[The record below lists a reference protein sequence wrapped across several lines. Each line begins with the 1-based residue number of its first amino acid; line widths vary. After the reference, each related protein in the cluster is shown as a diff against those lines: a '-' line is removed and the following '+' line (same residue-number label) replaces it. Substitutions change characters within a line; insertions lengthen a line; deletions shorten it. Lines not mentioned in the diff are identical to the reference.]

1 MSDTNFEDTML
12 YRRFKAQPGVPDK
25 FADSEKATI
34 AFDEVLT
41 PLGLRAP
48 MRGPNESEADHLAKL
63 GEYAAVFGP
72 EERKRIDRFS
82 LPSSALAEVVRED
95 LDIARQEIE
104 RPKYSLKPGELRE
117 VIKHDHSGREVHEFY
132 SDAETGVSP
141 WLDAFKPQLIKYVSG
156 GSQGIATTD
165 NPPSSMYHFHK
176 QDILPELME
185 LQRQAAYLDSAE
197 YRVRKVYEDIGK
209 EVPEEVLAKVRGK

>member
-1 MSDTNFEDTML
+1 MSDAFEDTML
-12 YRRFKAQPGVPDK
+12 YRRFKTQPSVPDK
-25 FADSEKATI
+25 FADSEQATI

-48 MRGPNESEADHLAKL
+48 MRGPYESEADHLAKL
-63 GEYAAVFGP
+63 GEHAAVFGP
-72 EERKRIDRFS
+72 EERKGINRYN
-82 LPSSALAEVVRED
+82 LPSSALAEIVKQD
-95 LDIARQEIE
+95 LEIARQEIE
-104 RPKYSLKPGELRE
+104 HPKYSLRPGELRE

-141 WLDAFKPQLIKYVSG
+141 WFNQFKDPLVRYVSG
-156 GSQGIATTD
+156 GSQGFATPD

-176 QDILPELME
+176 AEIVPELIE

-209 EVPEEVLAKVRGK
+209 EVPDEVLVKVRGK